1 MRCLP
6 AGKLDW
12 VCPTHPCFP
21 VPSAPTCP
29 DLSCLDIE
37 LRPNEPGTQE
47 LLDGAFQQLPGQG
60 CMNAAARIEN
70 ARVRGVANNWPS
82 NEQALPLLCADPGLF
97 FATRVWHLQ
106 RLCRDASA
114 SVGKLGYATSESS
127 HNSSPSKAGAFLN
140 SGRTQSRTIAS
151 LPRSFF
157 RGWRGSGGGAERND
171 GSRPPAELKHFN
183 FPWRTFAHAQ
193 ILMHGGNLGF
203 AVEGEEDVPVWYN
216 AVRSVIRD
224 CAWHQATRSETPE
237 SRRKRWAAAKGVASA
252 LLDGR
257 PLGSR
262 AMAILF
268 HCYDTDMDC
277 VLRLG
282 EAMLLLLELYAGLLH
297 VGGTAE

>member
-1 MRCLP
+1 M
-6 AGKLDW
+6 
-12 VCPTHPCFP
+12 CPTHPCFP

-157 RGWRGSGGGAERND
+157 RGWRGSGAVIPRAIHLTPTMD
-171 GSRPPAELKHFN
+171 
-183 FPWRTFAHAQ
+183 AHQ
-193 ILMHGGNLGF
+193 TNLVF
-203 AVEGEEDVPVWYN
+203 SLP
-216 AVRSVIRD
+216 S
-224 CAWHQATRSETPE
+224 P
-237 SRRKRWAAAKGVASA
+237 RK
-252 LLDGR
+252 
-257 PLGSR
+257 
-262 AMAILF
+262 
-268 HCYDTDMDC
+268 C
-277 VLRLG
+277 
-282 EAMLLLLELYAGLLH
+282 
-297 VGGTAE
+297 